1 MQDIHTDL
9 ETEKVHEMM
18 IHRLVMMMMMMMMMV
33 MVMMVPVLY
42 CDHIRTLGC
51 MYRVICM
58 HYVHATAKPS
68 IYEHA
73 SIQRTNECFV
83 TMQHRA
89 D

>member
-1 MQDIHTDL
+1 MQDIHTDF

-33 MVMMVPVLY
+33 MMMMMMVMVPVLY

-51 MYRVICM
+51 IYRVICM
-58 HYVHATAKPS
+58 HGVHATAKPS

-73 SIQRTNECFV
+73 SLSRT
-83 TMQHRA
+83 H
-89 D
+89 